1 MTLFKCSP
9 LKITRHRDKHCSLQ
23 APLNGR
29 FPVLPFRLRP
39 RPLKARVIKSGAKWP
54 QHTAFRAKW
63 VPIVFFFY
71 LRPVLLK
78 FDSEA
83 LRKQTCGM
91 NRWKFTEWSFIWK
104 RRGVIK
110 KLFLAFWN
118 VYLACMCAKMKSQYL
133 NALIQ
138 PLLLQCK
145 CVHEHMNKALF

>member
-23 APLNGR
+23 APLMGD
-29 FPVLPFRLRP
+29 FLSSPFRLRP
-39 RPLKARVIKSGAKWP
+39 RPLKARVIKSGAKWL

-63 VPIVFFFY
+63 VPIVLFFY

-83 LRKQTCGM
+83 PQPRDVRKQTCGM

-104 RRGVIK
+104 RRAGGGEGRIK

-118 VYLACMCAKMKSQYL
+118 VYFLACMCAQPQKWKASIL
-133 NALIQ
+133 HVLIR
-138 PLLLQCK
+138 PLSL
-145 CVHEHMNKALF
+145 